1 MKNVHDALATIY
13 HYAAAHMPPEDL
25 ESAADVLTQEA
36 GDAALNLSAIVGGL
50 ASLVGRD
57 ALHKPGAGCF
67 QDAKS
72 VSPLLW
78 GIAQQFDHLAALIR
92 VGDEARQ
99 EAANRREL
107 AAAAPKKPQN
117 GRAAS

>member
-1 MKNVHDALATIY
+1 MKNVHDALTALY
-13 HYAAAHMPPEDL
+13 RHAEKDMQPEELEGVAA
-25 ESAADVLTQEA
+25 VLTQEA

-57 ALHKPGAGCF
+57 AQHKPGTGCF

-78 GIAQQFDHLAALIR
+78 GISQQFDHLAALIR

-99 EAANRREL
+99 EATSRREL
-107 AAAAPKKPQN
+107 AAEQAQPKE
-117 GRAAS
+117 GRAES